1 MLKPDHPLATE
12 IPTDFLSQIKDHI
25 ADRRIEAGL
34 RCLTSHQQ
42 ILESIHLRQEN
53 SFILLGY
60 FAQWVDVGYPG
71 RALLKQLLSAFS
83 AASPETLTLL
93 EYAHLRMA
101 GGLVAMSEE
110 DFPRAIKN
118 FNTVLTLENEI
129 SDKQMISIANFWM
142 GRCLRRQG
150 RYDDA
155 LSFVA
160 KGRDL
165 AMQLKF
171 PKMAAVMQ
179 VLEGWVAFQEGHPEQ
194 GAKIL
199 SEAEEVL
206 ADTDDYVTLGN
217 ISSAYG
223 RIARRQGNSE
233 HALSKFEKAIEL
245 YNKRDPYNRNL
256 ARSFVNIAF
265 VKRLLA
271 LQLGNKLDSEAAKLR
286 KQSRKK
292 SKAHSKSSPSSKL
305 PSREHRT
312 TLRKEAFD
320 HLYKARE
327 IYERYDD
334 HRGNGNVHITLGY
347 LNLDDGELDRAAA
360 EAATAYK
367 LGAEKKDSVLK
378 ARARMLQSSVQA
390 AMFEGQIEAQSDEG
404 SSRVPSS
411 QLACEF
417 AREAL
422 DSARHT
428 QNRRLIAKAHVTLGL
443 ALCLDFPD
451 DLEPAQQCVDAA
463 SALLKASHQD
473 YVWRELQD
481 LKRKIR
487 GAGNVNSTLR
497 EWSQGLIG
505 NKSFQ
510 QVSEEFAAMVIP
522 KVWRR
527 EKRKVARVA
536 ARLAISP
543 KKVRRILRDQGLV
556 KSASIN
562 TDD

>member
-1 MLKPDHPLATE
+1 MSPSIRKPDHAPTSE
-12 IPTDFLSQIKDHI
+12 IPRDFLAQIKEDI
-25 ADRRIEAGL
+25 ANRRIEAGL
-34 RCLTSHQQ
+34 RCLTAHQE
-42 ILESIHLRQEN
+42 ILQSIQLRRDN
-53 SFILLGY
+53 SAVLFGY
-60 FAQWVDVGYPG
+60 FAQWVDVGFPG
-71 RALLKQLLSAFS
+71 RPLLKQLLSHFS
-83 AASPETLTLL
+83 NASPETLTLL

-101 GGLVAMSEE
+101 DGLVAMSEE
-110 DFPRAIKN
+110 EFAKAIKN
-118 FNTVLTLENEI
+118 FNTVLALENEI

-155 LSFVA
+155 LGYVA
-160 KGRDL
+160 KARDL
-165 AMQLKF
+165 AMQLNF

-179 VLEGWVAFQEGHPEQ
+179 VLEGWVAFQEGHPEKA
-194 GAKIL
+194 AKIL
-199 SEAEEVL
+199 GEAEEVL

-271 LQLGNKLDSEAAKLR
+271 LQLGNKIDSEAARLR
-286 KQSRKK
+286 K
-292 SKAHSKSSPSSKL
+292 KAKTNSKSSLALKL
-305 PSREHRT
+305 PSREQRT
-312 TLRKEAFD
+312 QLRQEAFE
-320 HLYKARE
+320 HLAKAQE
-327 IYERYDD
+327 IYQRYDD

-360 EAATAYK
+360 QAATAFR

-378 ARARMLQSSVQA
+378 ARARMLQSAVQG
-390 AMFEGQIEAQSDEG
+390 AMFEGQIEEG

-422 DSARHT
+422 ESAQHT
-428 QNRRLIAKAHVTLGL
+428 QNRRLIAKAHITLGL

-463 SALLKASHQD
+463 SEVLKPAHQD

-497 EWSQGLIG
+497 EWSQGIVG

-510 QVSEEFAAMVIP
+510 QVSEEFAAIVIP

-527 EKRKVARVA
+527 ENRKVARVA
-536 ARLAISP
+536 TRLSISP
-543 KKVRRILRDQGLV
+543 KKVRRILRDQGLL
-556 KSASIN
+556 KSSPN
-562 TDD
+562 ENDE

>member
-1 MLKPDHPLATE
+1 MSPSTLKPDQVPPTE
-12 IPTDFLSQIKDHI
+12 IPQDFLAQIKEDI
-25 ADRRIEAGL
+25 ANRRIEAGL
-34 RCLTSHQQ
+34 RCLTAHQQ
-42 ILESIHLRQEN
+42 ILESIQLRQNN
-53 SFILLGY
+53 SVILLGY
-60 FAQWVDVGYPG
+60 FAQWVDVGFPG
-71 RALLKQLLSAFS
+71 RPLLKQLLSHFAS
-83 AASPETLTLL
+83 ASPETLTLL

-101 GGLVAMSEE
+101 DGLVAMSEE
-110 DFPRAIKN
+110 EFAKAIKN

-155 LSFVA
+155 LGYVA
-160 KGRDL
+160 KARDL

-179 VLEGWVAFQEGHPEQ
+179 VLEGWVAFQEGHPEKA
-194 GAKIL
+194 AKIL
-199 SEAEEVL
+199 GEAEEVL

-271 LQLGNKLDSEAAKLR
+271 LQLGNKIDSEAARLR
-286 KQSRKK
+286 KKTKKNRK
-292 SKAHSKSSPSSKL
+292 ANPKSSPALKL
-305 PSREHRT
+305 PSREQRT
-312 TLRKEAFD
+312 QLREEAFE
-320 HLYKARE
+320 HLTKAQE
-327 IYERYDD
+327 IYQRYDD

-360 EAATAYK
+360 QAATAFR

-378 ARARMLQSSVQA
+378 ARARMLQSSVQG
-390 AMFEGQIEAQSDEG
+390 AMFEGQIEEG

-422 DSARHT
+422 DSAQHT
-428 QNRRLIAKAHVTLGL
+428 QNRRLIAKAHITLGL

-463 SALLKASHQD
+463 AALLKPAHQD

-487 GAGNVNSTLR
+487 GAGNINSTLR
-497 EWSQGLIG
+497 EWSQGMVG

-510 QVSEEFAAMVIP
+510 QVSEEFAAIVIP

-527 EKRKVARVA
+527 ENRKVARVA
-536 ARLAISP
+536 TRLSISP
-543 KKVRRILRDQGLV
+543 KKVRRILRDQGLL
-556 KSASIN
+556 KSSPSEN
-562 TDD
+562 DE

>member
-1 MLKPDHPLATE
+1 MSPSTPKPDDTEAKE
-12 IPTDFLSQIKDHI
+12 IPHDFLAQIKEHI
-25 ADRRIEAGL
+25 ANRRIEAGL
-34 RCLTSHQQ
+34 RCLTAHQHL
-42 ILESIHLRQEN
+42 LESIPLRPN
-53 SFILLGY
+53 NFVILLGY
-60 FAQWVDVGYPG
+60 FAQWVDVGFSG
-71 RALLKQLLSAFS
+71 RPLLKRLLSHFS
-83 AASPETLTLL
+83 NASPETLTLL

-101 GGLVAMSEE
+101 DGLVAMSEE
-110 DFPRAIKN
+110 EFPKAIKS

-129 SDKQMISIANFWM
+129 SDKQMIAIANFWM

-150 RYDDA
+150 RYEDA

-165 AMQLKF
+165 AMQLKY

-194 GAKIL
+194 AAKIL
-199 SEAEEVL
+199 GEAEEVL

-271 LQLGNKLDSEAAKLR
+271 LQLGNRIDSEAARLR
-286 KQSRKK
+286 KKAAKK
-292 SKAHSKSSPSSKL
+292 SKANSKSLPPPKL
-305 PSREHRT
+305 PSREQRA
-312 TLRKEAFD
+312 TLRKEAFE
-320 HLYKARE
+320 HLHKARE

-347 LNLDDGELDRAAA
+347 LKLDDGELDRAAA
-360 EAATAYK
+360 EAATAFR

-378 ARARMLQSSVQA
+378 ARARMLQSAVQG
-390 AMFEGQIEAQSDEG
+390 AMFEGQIEEG

-428 QNRRLIAKAHVTLGL
+428 QNRRLIAKANITLGL

-451 DLEPAQQCVDAA
+451 DLEPAQQCVEAA
-463 SALLKASHQD
+463 SALLKPAHQD

-487 GAGNVNSTLR
+487 GAGNINSTLR
-497 EWSQGLIG
+497 EWSQGMVG

-510 QVSEEFAAMVIP
+510 QVSEEFAAIVIP

-527 EKRKVARVA
+527 ENRKVARVA
-536 ARLAISP
+536 TRLSISP
-543 KKVRRILRDQGLV
+543 KKVRRILRDQGLL
-556 KSASIN
+556 KSSSEE
-562 TDD
+562 